1 MKNDESLPLN
11 GQGNEETP
19 ENDEVPADTVASMQ
33 PEDPARVGVVP
44 DTTPA
49 GPTLG
54 ERLRAS
60 RERHGMSLQDCAQ
73 ALRLPIRVLRK
84 LEADDYAGIDYSVYL
99 RGYLRTYAEHV
110 RLDRAHV
117 EALLD
122 TLDTRQPELVAG
134 PAIPAW
140 KRGFERY
147 SSAATYIVLTAV
159 IVVPLIWLGLNGV
172 LKRDMARLA
181 PLNAA
186 PVGTPSDAGGAGHAS
201 NTAVA
206 RRDAGNADAAD
217 GRDGAQSPAQSQ
229 KPLMASMAPF
239 SAMQAPSQPDTE
251 PAKPATPAPA
261 ATGTRLSVSLQ
272 QPSWVEITDSTGKRL
287 EYALLPAGT
296 HRDYRSDQPLNV
308 RIGNAEGAQV
318 DVDGKP
324 IALDRFQHAKVAHF
338 DVTGDGTIRPDNS

>member
-1 MKNDESLPLN
+1 MNHDESLPLN
-11 GQGNEETP
+11 AQGNEETP
-19 ENDEVPADTVASMQ
+19 DNDEVPADTVASMQ
-33 PEDPARVGVVP
+33 PEDPAPVGAVP
-44 DTTPA
+44 DTTPT

-73 ALRLPIRVLRK
+73 ALRLPTRVLRK

-110 RLDRAHV
+110 RLDRVHV

-134 PAIPAW
+134 PSIPAW
-140 KRGFERY
+140 KRIIERY
-147 SSAATYIVLTAV
+147 SSSATYIVLTAV
-159 IVVPLIWLGLNGV
+159 IVVPLIWFGLNGM

-181 PLNAA
+181 PLNAT

-206 RRDAGNADAAD
+206 SRDAGNADAAV

-239 SAMQAPSQPDTE
+239 SAMQSPLQPETE
-251 PAKPATPAPA
+251 LAKPTKQATPAPA

-272 QPSWVEITDSTGKRL
+272 QPSL

-296 HRDYRSDQPLNV
+296 HRDYRSDQPFNV

-324 IALDRFQHAKVAHF
+324 IALDRFQHGKVAHF
-338 DVTGDGTIRPDNS
+338 NVTGDGTIRPDNS